1 MKLYFINCHFP
12 PCLEVSG
19 ALEKCFLN
27 KKALF
32 HPKFECRRELFK
44 YAINMQLI
52 FQIYL
57 NSKAMLLHQ

>member
-27 KKALF
+27 KKACSIQNLNA
-32 HPKFECRRELFK
+32 EENSLS
-44 YAINMQLI
+44 MQSI
-52 FQIYL
+52 C
-57 NSKAMLLHQ
+57 N